1 MVADRVVAH
10 TGYNHAHTH
19 THTHMCVW
27 AWMVRNITQ
36 RAMTVRCSAENLC
49 TLSLRPC
56 FVQVSRCGVKVACEL
71 HNSSC
76 RAWHHWNGNVRGHLS
91 DEVDIWTAFVSI
103 GTGKAARCGA
113 QKALVAPTQCTHKT

>member
-1 MVADRVVAH
+1 
-10 TGYNHAHTH
+10 
-19 THTHMCVW
+19 
-27 AWMVRNITQ
+27 
-36 RAMTVRCSAENLC
+36 MTVRCSAENLC

-113 QKALVAPTQCTHKT
+113 QKALVAPTQCTHKTWLAPTKLALMGPPSEDHHPARIAPAGGRVAAGPAHA